1 MLYVIKRLYEE
12 FYMHFY
18 ISFRRPILMCAF
30 DAGLI
35 ELIWVELFIVIEFW
49 NSKHRDLCHKDETS
63 WNLQWNQFMNIYLD
77 YIVNHVDSHDTSHML
92 NIKE

>member
-35 ELIWVELFIVIEFW
+35 ELIWVELFIVIEF
-49 NSKHRDLCHKDETS
+49 
-63 WNLQWNQFMNIYLD
+63 
-77 YIVNHVDSHDTSHML
+77 
-92 NIKE
+92 